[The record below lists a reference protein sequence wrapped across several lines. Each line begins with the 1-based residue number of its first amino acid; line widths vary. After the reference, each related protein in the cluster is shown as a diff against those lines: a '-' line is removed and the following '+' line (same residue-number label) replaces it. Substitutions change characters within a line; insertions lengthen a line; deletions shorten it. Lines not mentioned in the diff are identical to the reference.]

1 MRIFAKFI
9 YCKLTLYCENM
20 KEDPSLKKVLESLG
34 SPLTWKILRLLRN
47 KALSFTKVAFIL
59 GKSPQSVY
67 VKMQTLAK
75 NGILIKKEDSYEINR
90 ELIDRVAK
98 ELKDITSKIT

>member
-1 MRIFAKFI
+1 
-9 YCKLTLYCENM
+9 M
-20 KEDPSLKKVLESLG
+20 KEDSLLKRAFESLG
-34 SPLTWKILRLLRN
+34 SPLTWKILRLLGT

-75 NGILIKKEDSYEINR
+75 NGVLIKKDDSTYEINR
-90 ELIDRVAK
+90 DLLEKVTK
-98 ELKDITSKIT
+98 ELREITSRIT